1 MGEWDDAPFIAS
13 DKPRKAALAPRFT
26 RLLSFSR
33 LIENKRASTDVP
45 RFKAMVLAMVKQDTR
60 TLIVRLSTT
69 TDPLMLWAIH
79 CQLDKRN
86 IAPAQRWPANT
97 SSDQMLF
104 VNWCADLTWFF
115 KRNPAH
121 VPRFKSW
128 RRLTQHQ
135 LFSPQW
141 LEAAYWKFESMH
153 GRSLAHITS
162 KALGLSDDHRQDLLT
177 VPTRAMVV
185 VRREIEPTRFATIHN
200 HLLSHALAH
209 PDRSGKH
216 KPADVANRRLA
227 LFRVFVLSGK
237 HAQTTA
243 THWKSL
249 TGETI
254 FRQAV
259 DKQLTIILGAL
270 RSAVYFE

>member
-1 MGEWDDAPFIAS
+1 MVRAMMGQE
-13 DKPRKAALAPRFT
+13 T
-26 RLLSFSR
+26 
-33 LIENKRASTDVP
+33 
-45 RFKAMVLAMVKQDTR
+45 Q
-60 TLIVRLSTT
+60 TLIVRIETT
-69 TDPLMLWAIH
+69 SDPLMLWAIH
-79 CQLDKRN
+79 CQLDNLN

-104 VNWCADLTWFF
+104 VNWCADLAWFL

-162 KALGLSDDHRQDLLT
+162 KALGLSDDHRQDLMT
-177 VPTRAMVV
+177 VPTRAMVA
-185 VRREIEPTRFATIHN
+185 VRREIEPTRFTTIQT
-200 HLLSHALAH
+200 HLLSHALEH

-216 KPADVANRRLA
+216 KPADVARRRLL
-227 LFRVFVLSGK
+227 LFRVYALSGK
-237 HAQTTA
+237 HAPTTA
-243 THWKSL
+243 KHWSAL

-254 FRQAV
+254 TRQAV
-259 DKQLTIILGAL
+259 DKQLSLVFRAL
-270 RSAVYFE
+270 RNTADFE